1 MSTRDA
7 WDVDLAKLHYRI
19 AKWGLG
25 LFDINS
31 QGHVVARAEATEI
44 DLYDLS
50 VRLRAHGVGL
60 PVLVRFPHILQHLL
74 SELYTAFEQAIA
86 SSQYASNF
94 IAAYPIKVNQQ
105 ASVIRH
111 FHAQSQWPIAY
122 EVGSKAELI
131 ACLGIIEKQNQI
143 IICNGYKDE
152 AYIRLALIGR
162 LLGHEVV
169 IVIESLI
176 EFQHVLKLYAELNI
190 QPVLGMRVRLASIA
204 EGNWQN
210 TGGKRSKF
218 GLTTS
223 EVLQLVKELKKHDA
237 IECMRMLHFHMGSQI
252 PCLQDIRAGVQE
264 GMRFFTGLTK
274 LGVEFTQ
281 LNVGGGLAVD
291 YEGSNS
297 TSYFSKSYSISDYA
311 NTIIDVVN
319 SVCQL
324 EGMRAPTIVCE
335 NGRIMTAYHAVL
347 LTDVINA
354 EYQRDYERGHDEKLL
369 TSNQKLKLLTELN
382 EYISAESGDVDK
394 NFDGSKSYAKL
405 MQLTLEIEKDFCKG
419 KLLLED
425 KAQAEK
431 IANSICKR
439 LWKYKDSLSEDCKCE
454 LEEKFIEK
462 YFCNFSLFQST
473 PDIWGL
479 KQIFPILPLHQ
490 LNAIP
495 QHKVRLHDLTCDS
508 DGQIDRYVEGG
519 SIKSY
524 LSLHQFFPGQD
535 YVLGLFL
542 VGAYQEILGDLHNLF
557 GDTNAVNI
565 ELTADG
571 AYQICEEEPG
581 DSIEEVLSYVHIYA
595 SKMPQVWLKKLDQM
609 NVSTKTKEL
618 VLQEL
623 EACLKADTYLG

>member
-44 DLYDLS
+44 DLYVLS

-122 EVGSKAELI
+122 EVGSKAELV

-223 EVLQLVKELKKHDA
+223 EVLQLVKELKNM
-237 IECMRMLHFHMGSQI
+237 MR
-252 PCLQDIRAGVQE
+252 
-264 GMRFFTGLTK
+264 
-274 LGVEFTQ
+274 
-281 LNVGGGLAVD
+281 
-291 YEGSNS
+291 
-297 TSYFSKSYSISDYA
+297 
-311 NTIIDVVN
+311 
-319 SVCQL
+319 
-324 EGMRAPTIVCE
+324 
-335 NGRIMTAYHAVL
+335 
-347 LTDVINA
+347 
-354 EYQRDYERGHDEKLL
+354 
-369 TSNQKLKLLTELN
+369 
-382 EYISAESGDVDK
+382 
-394 NFDGSKSYAKL
+394 
-405 MQLTLEIEKDFCKG
+405 
-419 KLLLED
+419 
-425 KAQAEK
+425 
-431 IANSICKR
+431 
-439 LWKYKDSLSEDCKCE
+439 
-454 LEEKFIEK
+454 
-462 YFCNFSLFQST
+462 
-473 PDIWGL
+473 
-479 KQIFPILPLHQ
+479 
-490 LNAIP
+490 LNACECCIFIWA
-495 QHKVRLHDLTCDS
+495 HKFLACK
-508 DGQIDRYVEGG
+508 IYVQG
-519 SIKSY
+519 
-524 LSLHQFFPGQD
+524 FR
-535 YVLGLFL
+535 
-542 VGAYQEILGDLHNLF
+542 
-557 GDTNAVNI
+557 
-565 ELTADG
+565 
-571 AYQICEEEPG
+571 
-581 DSIEEVLSYVHIYA
+581 
-595 SKMPQVWLKKLDQM
+595 
-609 NVSTKTKEL
+609 
-618 VLQEL
+618 
-623 EACLKADTYLG
+623 KA

>member
-1 MSTRDA
+1 MSTRDE
-7 WDVDLAKLHYRI
+7 WDIDSAKLHYRI
-19 AKWGLG
+19 ANWSLD

-31 QGHVVARAEATEI
+31 QGHVIVRAETTEI

-60 PVLVRFPHILQHLL
+60 PVLVRFPHILQRLL
-74 SELYTAFEQAIA
+74 SELCTAFEQAITFY
-86 SSQYASNF
+86 QYASNF

-105 ASVIRH
+105 SSVIRH
-111 FHAQSQWPIAY
+111 FHDQSQWPIAY

-131 ACLGIIEKQNQI
+131 ACLGTIEKQNQI
-143 IICNGYKDE
+143 IICNGCKDE
-152 AYIRLALIGR
+152 AYIRLALIGG
-162 LLGHEVV
+162 LLGHEAV

-176 EFQHVLKLYAELNI
+176 EFEHVLKLSAELNI

-210 TGGKRSKF
+210 TGGKWSKF
-218 GLTTS
+218 GLTSS
-223 EVLQLVKELKKHDA
+223 EVLQLVQELKKHDA
-237 IECMRMLHFHMGSQI
+237 IECMKMLHFHMGSQI

-264 GMRFFTGLTK
+264 GMRYFTELTK
-274 LGVEFTQ
+274 LGVEFVK

-297 TSYFSKSYSISDYA
+297 ISYFSKSYSISDYA
-311 NTIIDVVN
+311 NTIVDVVN
-319 SVCQL
+319 SVCRQ
-324 EGMRAPTIVCE
+324 EGTQAPTIVCE

-347 LTDVINA
+347 LTNVINA
-354 EYQRDYERGHDEKLL
+354 EHQQEDKCGHGEKMS
-369 TSNQKLKLLTELN
+369 TSNQKLKLLAELS
-382 EYISAESGDVDK
+382 EHISAESEDVDMK
-394 NFDGSKSYAKL
+394 FDGSKSYAKL
-405 MQLTLEIEKDFCKG
+405 MQLMQEIEKDFCKG

-425 KAQAEK
+425 KAQSEK
-431 IANSICKR
+431 IANIIYKQ
-439 LWKYKDSLSEDCKCE
+439 LWKYKDSLSADCKRE
-454 LEEKFIEK
+454 LDEKCIEK

-490 LNAIP
+490 LNDIP

-508 DGQIDRYVEGG
+508 DGQIDRYVEDG
-519 SIKSY
+519 SVKSY
-524 LSLHQFFPGQD
+524 LSLHEFFPGQD

-557 GDTNAVNI
+557 GDTNTVNI
-565 ELTADG
+565 ELTSDG

-581 DSIEEVLSYVHIYA
+581 DSIEEVLAYVHIDA
-595 SKMPQVWLKKLDQM
+595 SKMPQVWLEKLNQA
-609 NVSTKTKEL
+609 NVSTKTKEF
-618 VLQEL
+618 VLREL
-623 EACLKADTYLG
+623 EASLKTDTYLN